1 MIGRVIDDKYRIDE
15 LLGEGGF
22 ALVYRGFDLHLKR
35 SVAIKVL
42 KHSSPDSAFQ
52 ARFAQECESMA
63 HMDHPGIVT
72 VYSFGRADEQS
83 CLIMQLVEGRSLYAL
98 SRDEE
103 LSIEEVVPLAVQVCD
118 AMDYAHSQ
126 GFLHRDLTLKNIMV
140 EQKSPGEN
148 KVKILDFGLAKLL
161 NNPGLTLTN
170 ALSGTPHFM
179 APEQIELDTQDG
191 RLDVFAFGVGL
202 FRMTTGRFPFVGEH
216 ATAVMYQTVNGS
228 DPDFPAG
235 YPASFRDIV
244 MKCLAR
250 KPDDR
255 YADFAAVK
263 ADLEDWLGKGAGQ
276 ASKRARTTTSLDLRS
291 QFPPSKVNPYL
302 NRVMIQNPREFF
314 GRRREVRR
322 IYSRIDA
329 SHPQSISVV
338 GDRRIGKSS
347 LLNFVHSKSNRRE
360 HMTTAADTICVY
372 LDFQGKAEF
381 DVSKFIDYLFNSM
394 AVETGDKTCFRD
406 CDRTLDE
413 LKNVIEKMH
422 GQGKRMIV
430 MMDEFECITSN
441 DNFDA
446 QFFSFLRSL
455 ANSYRVAYVTS
466 SVDELQLMC
475 HNEDISDSPFF
486 NIFSNLPLRPFTE
499 KEALELITGP
509 SAACEAPLAEHAG
522 RILDLA
528 GRFPFFLQIACSSV
542 IEHLLDGDKEIDWEM
557 VTRTYRDEVYPHF
570 EFIWEKMDEGAR
582 STISRIADGQPVLR
596 EHEYVAEELQRRGYV
611 ESGQE
616 GLTLFS
622 STFGSFVK
630 SRDAGAGSKSSFF
643 AGVTSLFRRRSS

>member
-1 MIGRVIDDKYRIDE
+1 MIDRVIDEKYRIDE
-15 LLGEGGF
+15 SLGEGGF
-22 ALVYRGFDLHLKR
+22 AMVYKGFDLHLKR

-42 KHSSPDSAFQ
+42 KHSSSDPAFQ

-72 VYSFGRADEQS
+72 VYSFGKADQQS
-83 CLIMQLVEGRSLYAL
+83 CLIMQLVEGPSLYEL
-98 SRDEE
+98 SRDKV
-103 LSIEEVVPLAVQVCD
+103 LPIEEVVPLALQVCD
-118 AMDYAHSQ
+118 AMDYAHNQ

-140 EQKSPGEN
+140 EKKSPVEN
-148 KVKILDFGLAKLL
+148 KIKILDFGLAKLL
-161 NNPGLTLTN
+161 NNPGITLTN
-170 ALSGTPHFM
+170 VISGTPHFM
-179 APEQIELDTQDG
+179 APEQINLEKQDG

-202 FRMTTGRFPFVGEH
+202 YLMTTGKYPFPGEH
-216 ATAVMYQTVNGS
+216 ATAVMYQTVNGP
-228 DPDFPAG
+228 DPDFPED
-235 YPASFRDIV
+235 YPASFAALV
-244 MKCLAR
+244 LKCLAR

-255 YADFAAVK
+255 YSDFAAVK
-263 ADLEDWLGKGAGQ
+263 ADLDRWMGNGSAALENVGEPTTALNLSNGMRPGKA
-276 ASKRARTTTSLDLRS
+276 
-291 QFPPSKVNPYL
+291 NPYL

-338 GDRRIGKSS
+338 GERRIGKSS

-360 HMTTAADTICVY
+360 HMTTASDTICVY

-381 DVSKFIDYLFNSM
+381 DVPKFIDYLFNSM
-394 AVETGDKTCFRD
+394 ALETGDNSCYRD

-422 GQGKRMIV
+422 GKGKRMIV
-430 MMDEFECITSN
+430 MMDEFECITNN
-441 DNFDA
+441 DKFEA

-486 NIFSNLPLRPFTE
+486 NIFSNLPLRPFTDQ
-499 KEALELITGP
+499 EARELIEAP
-509 SAACEAPLAEHAG
+509 SEACGAPLAPYAD

-542 IEHLLDGDKEIDWEM
+542 IEPLLDGESEADWEM
-557 VTRTYRDEVYPHF
+557 VTETFRDEVNPHF
-570 EFIWEKMDEGAR
+570 EFIWEKMDEVSRVTLA
-582 STISRIADGQPVLR
+582 RIAAGEPVLR
-596 EHEYVAEELQRRGYV
+596 EHEYVAEQLQRRGYLV
-611 ESGQE
+611 SADGGQ
-616 GLTLFS
+616 GLFS
-622 STFGSFVK
+622 STFTSFVQ
-630 SRDAGAGSKSSFF
+630 SRAGVPSGGRSFL
-643 AGVTSLFRRRSS
+643 GNVTSLFRRRGS

>member
-1 MIGRVIDDKYRIDE
+1 
-15 LLGEGGF
+15 
-22 ALVYRGFDLHLKR
+22 
-35 SVAIKVL
+35 
-42 KHSSPDSAFQ
+42 
-52 ARFAQECESMA
+52 
-63 HMDHPGIVT
+63 
-72 VYSFGRADEQS
+72 
-83 CLIMQLVEGRSLYAL
+83 
-98 SRDEE
+98 
-103 LSIEEVVPLAVQVCD
+103 
-118 AMDYAHSQ
+118 
-126 GFLHRDLTLKNIMV
+126 
-140 EQKSPGEN
+140 
-148 KVKILDFGLAKLL
+148 
-161 NNPGLTLTN
+161 
-170 ALSGTPHFM
+170 
-179 APEQIELDTQDG
+179 
-191 RLDVFAFGVGL
+191 
-202 FRMTTGRFPFVGEH
+202 
-216 ATAVMYQTVNGS
+216 
-228 DPDFPAG
+228 
-235 YPASFRDIV
+235 

-255 YADFAAVK
+255 YGDFSAVK
-263 ADLEDWLGKGAGQ
+263 TDLESWLGQGVGK
-276 ASKRARTTTSLDLRS
+276 ARRKTGTTTSLDLRS
-291 QFPPSKVNPYL
+291 QFPASKLNPYL

-347 LLNFVHSKSNRRE
+347 LLNFVHSKSNRRQ
-360 HMTTAADTICVY
+360 HMTTAADTIFVY
-372 LDFQGKAEF
+372 LDFQGKADF
-381 DVSKFIDYLFNSM
+381 DVPKFIDYLFNSM

-441 DNFDA
+441 DNFEA

-499 KEALELITGP
+499 KEALELITVP
-509 SAACEAPLAEHAG
+509 SAECEAPLEKHAE

-542 IEHLLDGDKEIDWEM
+542 IEHLLDGDREVDWEM

-582 STISRIADGQPVLR
+582 STVTRIAENQPVLR

-611 ESGQE
+611 EAGDE
-616 GLTLFS
+616 GLKLFS

-630 SRDAGAGSKSSFF
+630 SRGTAGETKSSFF
-643 AGVTSLFRRRSS
+643 AGVTSLFRRKGSQ